1 MNVNR
6 SGSFNSTTT
15 SRSLS
20 SVSSSE
26 KLHDIGAHFGIS
38 ESGVS
43 QAGRW
48 IRGKIQK
55 DKKLKR
61 KIEKLEKKV
70 SN

>member
-1 MNVNR
+1 
-6 SGSFNSTTT
+6 
-15 SRSLS
+15 
-20 SVSSSE
+20 VSSSE